1 MSEVTIIVN
10 GRSYRMACDDGE
22 EEHLEQLGVRLDQ
35 AISELRE
42 AFGEIG
48 DQRLTV
54 MAAILMT
61 DRLQEAEGRL
71 RAAEEELQVLRGSE
85 RHIAQRSEGLETH
98 LARAIGSAAARIEE
112 LAARLN
118 AAPESAGPEEANIE
132 PDDRPA

>member
-1 MSEVTIIVN
+1 MAEVTVTVN
-10 GRSYRMACDDGE
+10 GRSYRMACDDGQ

-61 DRLQEAEGRL
+61 DRLHEAEVRL
-71 RAAEEELQVLRGSE
+71 SAAEEELKALRGSGGRE
-85 RHIAQRSEGLETH
+85 AQ
-98 LARAIGSAAARIEE
+98 LARALDRAATRIEE
-112 LAARLN
+112 LAERLN
-118 AAPESAGPEEANIE
+118 AAPNGGTDT
-132 PDDRPA
+132 DDHPA